1 MASWTDAIS
10 TFNPYVSTLPVDAM
24 VKVGMQKQAQYEEG
38 VQKIQSNIDQV
49 AGMDVLKD
57 IDKNYL
63 QSKLNELGG
72 NLRTVAAGDFSD
84 FQLVNSVG
92 GMAKQ
97 ISRDK
102 NVQTAVGS
110 TAWYRKQQKIIE
122 DARKEGKSNVA
133 NEDLFN
139 TQVSGWLGDNK
150 VGSSFSSEYV
160 PYTDVF
166 KKLQDIAKSVGEDS
180 TIVQQLFQTDGN
192 GNPVLKNGQLQYNDV
207 MAETL
212 LKGKDKNKILSA
224 FQSGLDANDYRQLGI
239 SGRYE
244 LKGRSVEDLGKSL
257 EDGFLEYQKN
267 SLLQKDS
274 VQDKILELKTKGGS
288 QKDIDAL
295 QETVVR
301 IDDSIAKRRSSVDQ
315 MKSADPDAIR
325 GSIYTN
331 NFLDS
336 LSNSFSAKETYTKYS
351 KNPAVEVMMDRE
363 KMKLE
368 ANKFKLEQDKFR
380 YEQGRDIEEDKLAI
394 WKAKFEKGL
403 VDENGKPTGA
413 GLYSGGARDLTISD
427 QTNSTY
433 FGDQFEQGLKDDMG
447 AQFKLYEKVAV
458 ADWMAKNSGK
468 TDPKTG
474 KPLSTN
480 DIKNAITY
488 YAKQTGHSYN
498 DYIVLQGQKAT
509 DKWNQ
514 TKGKSLGAEYSDD
527 FKAISELGG
536 RIGINKKKMDNEADA
551 INAKAKELGITP
563 VDLSKIDIKPITV
576 TAVIGGEA
584 EGMGQMRKQQV
595 NLNKQDVIDFA
606 TFINHDWEGGFQ
618 PGILD
623 SDRVKRDAGE
633 AKKRLIKKYGTAGF
647 ESIQRE
653 VRGRE
658 KFDPADMNPFH
669 MLLAHGNEGVRQNT
683 EIKKAIGVLQND
695 NYKKTM
701 ALKED
706 YYKGIS
712 DVGVPKGVVL
722 YKDKAEQKEHLQ
734 SSLASV
740 VSDYASIDD
749 SYQEMAKY
757 ATDDKAQFQINID
770 PATSRYGNNSYSLQV
785 TKPDGS
791 MMTKPITE
799 KHYQFLTGKAAPSLF
814 IDEVSSS
821 IKASQF
827 GSTNL
832 SYAYTNDNAYSTAF
846 VKDYQTRTSNYNVA
860 IDYVPG
866 SGGVLFPKLYVQVN
880 DNDWKLIPYNAGLT
894 PEQAKNFPSMV
905 DDVFVK
911 SLMQSKK

>member
-63 QSKLNELGG
+63 QTKLNDLGK

-102 NVQTAVGS
+102 NVQNAVSS
-110 TAWYRKQQKIIE
+110 TAWYRKQQKAIE

-150 VGSSFSSEYV
+150 VGSSFSSEYI

-166 KKLQDIAKSVGEDS
+166 KKLQEIAKSVGEDS
-180 TIVQQLFQTDGN
+180 TIVQQLFQTDAN
-192 GNPVLKNGQLQYNDV
+192 GNPVYKDGKLQYNDV

-212 LKGKDKNKILSA
+212 LKGKDKNKILNA

-239 SGRYE
+239 TGRYE
-244 LKGRSVEDLGKSL
+244 LKGRSKEDLGKSL
-257 EDGFLEYQKN
+257 EDGFLDYQKN

-274 VQDKILELKTKGGS
+274 IQDKILELKTKGGA

-295 QETVVR
+295 QEVVLK
-301 IDDSIAKRRSSVDQ
+301 IDDNIAKRRSSVDQ

-336 LSNSFSAKETYTKYS
+336 LSNSFSTKETYTKYS
-351 KNPAVEVMMDRE
+351 KNPGVEVMMDRE
-363 KMKLE
+363 KMKLDQ
-368 ANKFKLEQDKFR
+368 NKFKFEQDKFR
-380 YEQGRDIEEDKLAI
+380 YDQLRDIEEDKLAI

-403 VDENGKPTGA
+403 VDENGNPTGA
-413 GLYSGGARDLTISD
+413 GLYSGVARDIGVSD

-433 FGDQFEQGLKDDMG
+433 FTEQFQKGLEDDMSV
-447 AQFKLYEKVAV
+447 QFKLYEKVAI

-468 TDPKTG
+468 INPKTG
-474 KPLSTN
+474 KPFSSN
-480 DIKNAITY
+480 EIRDAIVY
-488 YAKQTGHSYN
+488 HAGKTGHTYN

-527 FKAISELGG
+527 FKSINQLGN
-536 RIGINKKKMDNEADA
+536 RIGITKKKMDIETEQ
-551 INAKAKELGITP
+551 IKAKAAELGFTP
-563 VDLSKIDIKPITV
+563 FDLSKAKVGTMSLFGTNSGKKLDLS
-576 TAVIGGEA
+576 EA
-584 EGMGQMRKQQV
+584 
-595 NLNKQDVIDFA
+595 DVIDAARWVYHNRTDPNVPRIF
-606 TFINHDWEGGFQ
+606 
-618 PGILD
+618 D
-623 SDRVKRDAGE
+623 SKIVSDEAKAAEIKLKKKFGE
-633 AKKRLIKKYGTAGF
+633 AGFRDIINTYHPGTGVASIWQTQQIGGKRNLLTGETVGTPI
-647 ESIQRE
+647 S
-653 VRGRE
+653 
-658 KFDPADMNPFH
+658 N
-669 MLLAHGNEGVRQNT
+669 
-683 EIKKAIGVLQND
+683 AIGLLKDD
-695 NYKKTM
+695 NYKKTI
-701 ALKED
+701 ALRED

-712 DVGVPKGVVL
+712 EVGVPKGVIL
-722 YKDKAEQKEHLQ
+722 YKDKPEQKEHLQ
-734 SSLASV
+734 ASLASV
-740 VSDYASIDD
+740 VSDYATIDK
-749 SYQEMAKY
+749 SYEEIAKY
-757 ATDDKAQFQINID
+757 AVDDKSQFQINID

-785 TKPDGS
+785 TTPEGS
-791 MMTKPITE
+791 LVTKPITE
-799 KHYQFLTGKAAPSLF
+799 KHYQFLTGKEAPSLF

-821 IKASQF
+821 IKASPY

-832 SYAYTNDNAYSTAF
+832 SYAYTDDDAYSTAF
-846 VKDYQTRTSNYNVA
+846 VKDYETRTDSYNVA
-860 IDYVPG
+860 IDYVMG
-866 SGGVLFPKLYVQVN
+866 RGGYFPKIYVQI
-880 DNDWKLIPYNAGLT
+880 DNDWKLFPYNPEIPLT
-894 PEQAKNFPSMV
+894 AQNAKNFPSMV
-905 DDVFVK
+905 DDLFIK
-911 SLMQSKK
+911 SLMQRKK